1 MDNNKLFANEYI
13 QIGALTAMIS
23 MAKSMGIEYGV
34 ALVLC
39 RKKNDQG
46 ISYLKF
52 DAVDNT
58 FFSIRTNY
66 LAIAMSKLAV
76 SMRLG
81 VDSGTITEDLLAGE
95 TGYRGC
101 KVRFEVIGYEKWEIY
116 TSFSG
121 GTEIQDLEISKLGMA
136 MLFPK

>member
-58 FFSIRTNY
+58 FFSIRTN
-66 LAIAMSKLAV
+66 
-76 SMRLG
+76 
-81 VDSGTITEDLLAGE
+81 
-95 TGYRGC
+95 
-101 KVRFEVIGYEKWEIY
+101 
-116 TSFSG
+116 
-121 GTEIQDLEISKLGMA
+121 
-136 MLFPK
+136 